1 MIYFDTSYLF
11 RLYFDEPG
19 AEAVRN
25 LLDTGK
31 TPACSIHGQTELI
44 AAVHRNYRE
53 RALPQTKFRAIL
65 KQIQLDSQAG
75 HLLWLPL
82 QQRTIDL
89 TFSAYS
95 KAPARFFL
103 RAADALHL
111 ASARENGFK
120 IIYSNDKRLLESA
133 PLFDLKGKNIIEP
146 P

>member
-1 MIYFDTSYLF
+1 MIYLDTSYLF

-19 AEAVRN
+19 AERVRN
-25 LLDTGK
+25 LLDSGK

-44 AAVHRNYRE
+44 AAAHRNYRE
-53 RALPQTKFRAIL
+53 SRLPQATFRAIL
-65 KQIQLDSQAG
+65 KQIQLDSQTG

-82 QQRTIDL
+82 QQKTIDL

-95 KAPARFFL
+95 KAPPHFFL

-133 PLFDLKGKNIIEP
+133 PLFDLKGKNII
-146 P
+146 